1 MSMDMPGERWAVR
14 GDRDFRQN
22 MENGEI
28 SGLLFG
34 SILYFDEVQEWQ
46 KRFFLASGDL
56 GNGELWRNVEK
67 GLWG

>member
-14 GDRDFRQN
+14 GDRDFRQY

-34 SILYFDEVQEWQ
+34 SILYFDEVQEW
-46 KRFFLASGDL
+46 
-56 GNGELWRNVEK
+56 
-67 GLWG
+67 